1 MIDILPDSK
10 GSSEHVS
17 PNDMLTPADSKNCLN
32 CVCQDRDW
40 RGGGGGRGNNLQLSW
55 TWLHVTSDHW
65 LSYPEW
71 FRGQVESVEMI

>member
-1 MIDILPDSK
+1 MIDILVDSK

-40 RGGGGGRGNNLQLSW
+40 RGGGVAGVITSRYHEHGPMSPVTTDCHYQNDSEGRLKVLK
-55 TWLHVTSDHW
+55 
-65 LSYPEW
+65 
-71 FRGQVESVEMI
+71 